1 MVLEHGFERVG
12 APLAAAALAFIL
24 VLPAHAHHSAASFD
38 SERVVEL
45 TGVVKRFQWT
55 NPHTWIQLLVQGDG
69 DGQVEWSIE
78 AGGPNSLARQGWRP
92 STFSPGDQV
101 TIRIRPMRNGAP
113 GGGFVG
119 ARFPDGTIV
128 GRWEE

>member
-1 MVLEHGFERVG
+1 MFLEHGFERIC
-12 APLAAAALAFIL
+12 ARLAAAALAFIPIL
-24 VLPAHAHHSAASFD
+24 TYAHHSAASFD

-45 TGVVKRFQWT
+45 TGVVKQFQWT
-55 NPHTWIQLLVQGDG
+55 NPHTWIQLLVEDDG
-69 DGQVEWSIE
+69 GEQVEWSIE

-92 STFSPGDQV
+92 TTFSPGDEV